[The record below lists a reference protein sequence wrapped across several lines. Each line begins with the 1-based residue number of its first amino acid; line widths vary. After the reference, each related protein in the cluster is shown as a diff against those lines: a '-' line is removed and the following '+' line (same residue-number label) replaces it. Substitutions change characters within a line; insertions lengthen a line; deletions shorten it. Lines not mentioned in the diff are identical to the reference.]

1 MNQRQKIKKLKRE
14 KQFYVLAFQMAC
26 MEIGRLSGKIAV
38 IRTYTDGRI
47 VKVPENDKQRND
59 G

>member
-14 KQFYVLAFQMAC
+14 KQFYMLAFQMAC

-47 VKVPENDKQRND
+47 VKVPEKRQTEK
-59 G
+59 